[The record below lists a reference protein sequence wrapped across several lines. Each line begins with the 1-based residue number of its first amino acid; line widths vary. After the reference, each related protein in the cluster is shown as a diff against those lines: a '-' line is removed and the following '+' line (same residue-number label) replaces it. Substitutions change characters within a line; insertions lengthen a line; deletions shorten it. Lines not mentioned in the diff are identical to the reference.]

1 MRPDRPEAVDLIE
14 TAAIVLRAELLDAA
28 PEEHRLTLRMA
39 LAALQIGLRDLR
51 ETDALLQ
58 AEAEAL
64 SALYP
69 DAAVGHVELAKRL
82 AAEIRA
88 GRFDEGGEAARL
100 HHLLLDDVRRRLA
113 ISNPSYLA
121 QAEDSGAS

>member
-1 MRPDRPEAVDLIE
+1 MTPDRPEAVDLIE
-14 TAAIVLRAELLDAA
+14 TAAIVLRAEVLDAV

-39 LAALQIGLRDLR
+39 LAALQIGARELRGAD
-51 ETDALLQ
+51 ELLQ

-69 DAAVGHVELAKRL
+69 DAAEPAGRLAERL
-82 AAEIRA
+82 AADIRA
-88 GRFDEGGEAARL
+88 GRFEEGPQATLVHG
-100 HHLLLDDVRRRLA
+100 LLLADVRRRLA

-121 QAEDSGAS
+121 AAEPEETV